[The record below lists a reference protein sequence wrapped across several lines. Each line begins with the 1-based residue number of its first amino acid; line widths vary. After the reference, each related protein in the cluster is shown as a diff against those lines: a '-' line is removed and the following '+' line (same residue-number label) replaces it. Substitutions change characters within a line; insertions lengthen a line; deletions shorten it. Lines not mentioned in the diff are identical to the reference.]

1 MDITFVNV
9 AVICMLFVTKQTM
22 MQLDYW
28 LIKKLLSSS
37 IIADLTT
44 TSVGIVFIFIGTWGK
59 RQTCK
64 QVKFDFQNIFL
75 LSDNKM
81 QYFFHSN

>member
-1 MDITFVNV
+1 VDITFVNV

-28 LIKKLLSSS
+28 LIKKLLSNC

-44 TSVGIVFIFIGTWGK
+44 TTVGIVFIFTGTW
-59 RQTCK
+59 
-64 QVKFDFQNIFL
+64 
-75 LSDNKM
+75 
-81 QYFFHSN
+81 